1 MTSQELKDIRELLKS
16 LKFERSLHQDGSY
29 SYYKFNN
36 KKLFQYYLDKETN
49 EFTLHVTS
57 AAIDKYP
64 SIKATDDMVLRVLL
78 LEFADKKD
86 LIRDWKLKKLG
97 I

>member
-1 MTSQELKDIRELLKS
+1 MSDIKDIRELLKS

-36 KKLFQYYLDKETN
+36 KKLFQYYLDKETKK
-49 EFTLHVTS
+49 FTLYVQG
-57 AAIDKYP
+57 DKCP
-64 SIKATDDMVLRVLL
+64 TVRATDGMVLQVLL
-78 LEFADKKD
+78 VEFADQKD
-86 LIRDWKLKKLG
+86 LIREWKLKKLG

>member
-36 KKLFQYYLDKETN
+36 KKLFQFYLDDETKK
-49 EFTLHVTS
+49 FTLYVQG
-57 AAIDKYP
+57 DKYP
-64 SIKATDDMVLRVLL
+64 TVRATDEMVLQVILV
-78 LEFADKKD
+78 EFADKKD
-86 LIRDWKLKKLG
+86 LIREWKLKKLG

>member
-1 MTSQELKDIRELLKS
+1 MSDIKDIRELLKY

-36 KKLFQYYLDKETN
+36 KKLFQYYLDKETKK
-49 EFTLHVTS
+49 FTLYVQG
-57 AAIDKYP
+57 DKYP
-64 SIKATDDMVLRVLL
+64 TVRATDGMVLQVLL
-78 LEFADKKD
+78 VEFADQKD
-86 LIRDWKLKKLG
+86 LIREWKLKKLG

>member
-1 MTSQELKDIRELLKS
+1 MTSQELKDIQGLLKA

-36 KKLFQYYLDKETN
+36 KKLFQYYLDKETKK
-49 EFTLHVTS
+49 FTLYVQG
-57 AAIDKYP
+57 DKYP
-64 SIKATDDMVLRVLL
+64 TVRATDGMVLQVILV
-78 LEFADKKD
+78 EFADQKD
-86 LIRDWKLKKLG
+86 LIREWKLNKLG

>member
-1 MTSQELKDIRELLKS
+1 MSDIKDIRELLKS

-36 KKLFQYYLDKETN
+36 KKLFQYYLDKETKK
-49 EFTLHVTS
+49 FTLYVQG
-57 AAIDKYP
+57 DKYP
-64 SIKATDDMVLRVLL
+64 TVRATDGMVLQVLL
-78 LEFADKKD
+78 VEFADQKD
-86 LIRDWKLKKLG
+86 LIREWKLKKLG

>member
-1 MTSQELKDIRELLKS
+1 MSDIKDIRELLKS

-36 KKLFQYYLDKETN
+36 KKLFQYYLDKETKK
-49 EFTLHVTS
+49 FTLYVQG
-57 AAIDKYP
+57 DKYP
-64 SIKATDDMVLRVLL
+64 TVRATDGMVLQVLL
-78 LEFADKKD
+78 VEFADQKD
-86 LIRDWKLKKLG
+86 LIREWKLNKLG

>member
-1 MTSQELKDIRELLKS
+1 MSDIKDIRELLKS

-36 KKLFQYYLDKETN
+36 KKLFQYYLDKETKK
-49 EFTLHVTS
+49 FTLYVQG
-57 AAIDKYP
+57 DKYP
-64 SIKATDDMVLRVLL
+64 TLRATDGMVLQVLL
-78 LEFADKKD
+78 VEFADQKD
-86 LIRDWKLKKLG
+86 LIREWKLKKLG